1 MAMQRR
7 LQLIILAHVWVLVP
21 LALAWLFRP
30 EWRGSL
36 APGDMRGVAVLN
48 ALAALYLLA
57 RTGFTLVRWTPGL
70 VRWWPWIDV
79 TLVTAALILVRNPT
93 DAIALLY
100 FIPIA
105 SAAATLDV
113 RPIAF
118 IAAAYVLAV
127 LITGAPWTIAVVYRI
142 VIVVLVGS
150 MYGSILRLVAST
162 ERAKERAEYRT
173 ALAREIHDGIQHLLV
188 TMGTRLELAQRLVGE
203 SPDRAARIVG
213 EERVAA
219 RRAADELRYL
229 VRRLRI
235 SDAHSDLAT
244 ALRTQI
250 AALAE
255 RWPFNLELDVPAQL
269 PRLAPA
275 AEHTLLRVIQECLTN
290 AAKHARASSV
300 EVVLAQQDGVLTCS
314 IRDDGEGFEPGTAA
328 EGGVAG
334 LRERVK
340 ESGGSFTIASSPG
353 AGTTVTATFPLPRN
367 PQ

>member
-1 MAMQRR
+1 MQRR

-30 EWRGSL
+30 EWRGPL
-36 APGDMRGVAVLN
+36 APADVRGIALLN
-48 ALAALYLLA
+48 AIAALYLLA
-57 RTGFTLVRWTPGL
+57 RTYFTLVRWTAAM
-70 VRWWPWIDV
+70 VTWWPWIDV
-79 TLVTAALILVRNPT
+79 ILVTAALILVRNPT

-100 FIPIA
+100 FVPIA

-113 RPIAF
+113 RLMAV

-127 LITGAPWTIAVVYRI
+127 LITDAPWTLAVIYRI

-188 TMGTRLELAQRLVGE
+188 TMGTRLDLAQRLVGE
-203 SPDRAARIVG
+203 SPERAARIVG
-213 EERVAA
+213 EERMAA

-269 PRLAPA
+269 PRLSPA
-275 AEHTLLRVIQECLTN
+275 TEHTLLRVIQESLTN

-300 EVVLAQQDGVLTCS
+300 EVVLAQQDGALTCTIS
-314 IRDDGEGFEPGTAA
+314 DDGEGFEPSATAEA
-328 EGGVAG
+328 GVAG

-340 ESGGSFTIASSPG
+340 ESGGSFTVTSSPG
-353 AGTTVTATFPLPRN
+353 AGTTVTATFPLPRS